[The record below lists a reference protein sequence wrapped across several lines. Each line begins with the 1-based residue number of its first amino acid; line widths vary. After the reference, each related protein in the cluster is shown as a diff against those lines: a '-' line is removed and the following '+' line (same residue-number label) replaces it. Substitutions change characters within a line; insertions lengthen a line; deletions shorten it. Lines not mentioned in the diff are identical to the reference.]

1 MGRRAQQV
9 RRPASSCHWGREF
22 GRSIRYVTLI
32 VYVKPRLHIPK
43 AIQLLKLSGF
53 SPIITTASKHNEAY
67 CKAAGA
73 THIIDYHDVPYPEL
87 PAAVKKIT
95 SEPISVIYD
104 AVALPD
110 VQKALWEILAPNG
123 KLASVAPPSFGKD
136 GETNEDGKLV
146 AGIYGSAKGPYNYEF
161 GKKMYAAITELLG
174 SGDIQVNETSI
185 QKTVILTNLLVHS
198 RITPRSF
205 RED

>member
-1 MGRRAQQV
+1 MRRTA
-9 RRPASSCHWGREF
+9 R
-22 GRSIRYVTLI
+22 
-32 VYVKPRLHIPK
+32 
-43 AIQLLKLSGF
+43 QLGPLTSQ
-53 SPIITTASKHNEAY
+53 TT
-67 CKAAGA
+67 
-73 THIIDYHDVPYPEL
+73 TMFLTPEL

-136 GETNEDGKLV
+136 GETDEDGRLV
-146 AGIYGSAKGPYNYEF
+146 AWIYGSANGPYNYEF
-161 GKKMYAAITELLG
+161 GEKMYAAITELLG
-174 SGDIQVNETSI
+174 SGDIKVNETSI
-185 QKTVILTNLLVHS
+185 QKAVILTNLNLLVHS

-205 RED
+205 RAD